1 MEIAVE
7 EERSEVR
14 GNMARLIE
22 SCICPIGYTGLSCQ
36 VMVPVSPGH
45 LMKPCRLYWY
55 LNSKHQCFSVENN
68 LIDKTKLTDQQSLT
82 DYQLWIIWSFHCLN
96 LSLSLPSLACVS
108 LTSHLSVSG
117 MSPSPTRLPLS
128 LSMWPASLS
137 NLSLSLTCLSAGV
150 CCRFFPSAIVWV
162 VVSQSEVAVSS
173 SVCSM
178 PLQQPQWELRHRDWR
193 LSGNMLTHVNTHV

>member
-14 GNMARLIE
+14 GGMARLIE

-36 VMVPVSPGH
+36 VMVPVSPRH
-45 LMKPCRLYWY
+45 LMKPHRLYWY
-55 LNSKHQCFSVENN
+55 LSSKHQCFSVENN
-68 LIDKTKLTDQQSLT
+68 LIDQQNWLINKAW
-82 DYQLWIIWSFHCLN
+82 LIISSGSFDHFTVWTC
-96 LSLSLPSLACVS
+96 LSLSHLWSVSLWPPICLFLECLPLPPVSLSHCLCDLPPSLTC
-108 LTSHLSVSG
+108 
-117 MSPSPTRLPLS
+117 
-128 LSMWPASLS
+128 
-137 NLSLSLTCLSAGV
+137 LSLTCLSAGV

-178 PLQQPQWELRHRDWR
+178 PLQQPQWELRSRDWR
-193 LSGNMLTHVNTHV
+193 LSGNMLAYANTC

>member
-14 GNMARLIE
+14 GGMARLIE

-36 VMVPVSPGH
+36 VMVPVSPRH
-45 LMKPCRLYWY
+45 LMKPHRLYWY
-55 LNSKHQCFSVENN
+55 LSSKHQCFSVENN
-68 LIDKTKLTDQQSLT
+68 LIDQQNWLINKAW
-82 DYQLWIIWSFHCLN
+82 LIISSGSFDHFTVWTC
-96 LSLSLPSLACVS
+96 LSLSPISGLCLSDLSSACFWNVSLSHCLCDLPPSLTC
-108 LTSHLSVSG
+108 
-117 MSPSPTRLPLS
+117 
-128 LSMWPASLS
+128 
-137 NLSLSLTCLSAGV
+137 LSLTCLSAGV

-178 PLQQPQWELRHRDWR
+178 PLQQPQWELRSRDWR
-193 LSGNMLTHVNTHV
+193 LSGNMLAYANTC